1 MVQVVTHTI
10 PTSRLHTFDVT
21 LDKVLIEYNVIEQ
34 THYTPRTGAEKQT
47 ILLRG
52 AHTPDA
58 AGRIVYWSGRMA
70 KGYFDNSMRVER
82 HYSLFGRVVLSFLGV
97 DAQYELGYI
106 KPNFNTV
113 SFLNFPKLR
122 NLVHLKRSC
131 ATMAK

>member
-34 THYTPRTGAEKQT
+34 EHYTPRTGAEKQT

-97 DAQYELGYI
+97 DAHFIENLQNLQKLQILHALHHSRGRGS
-106 KPNFNTV
+106 PN
-113 SFLNFPKLR
+113 SPK
-122 NLVHLKRSC
+122 
-131 ATMAK
+131 